1 LKSGY
6 ANLLIGGLH
15 HAIQENGV
23 PGMRSALRAFRVCV
37 RAAGFV
43 GHDSCGERSRTISRA
58 VNRSKVNAALQ
69 LAEKLHFR
77 RLFVAQALL
86 PVLCFLPFDQPRT
99 AKSGCAT
106 NFFRKLFSHAV
117 KSWKIKAASAAGTS
131 DSEFSHTLR
140 TFWPN
145 RRQNIQRERNGPKAR

>member
-6 ANLLIGGLH
+6 ANLLIGGFH

-37 RAAGFV
+37 RAEGFV

-69 LAEKLHFR
+69 LAEKTSSRVIPSGARNLS
-77 RLFVAQALL
+77 ALN
-86 PVLCFLPFDQPRT
+86 
-99 AKSGCAT
+99 AKKKRDSSSL
-106 NFFRKLFSHAV
+106 RFS
-117 KSWKIKAASAAGTS
+117 
-131 DSEFSHTLR
+131 E
-140 TFWPN
+140 
-145 RRQNIQRERNGPKAR
+145 